1 MDIINANLSFRN
13 GLTFGNNPKMV
24 ILHHAEAKICSI
36 EDVHRWHLENGWS
49 GCGYHYFV
57 RKNGIIYIGRSEKA
71 VGAHCLGYNSV
82 SIGICAEGNFEC
94 EDMGQEQ
101 YNSILGLTRC
111 MFSKYGISK
120 VYGHKELYSTD
131 CPGKN
136 FPLDRIKREA
146 AGSSCKLIYPGY
158 LMKINSRIK
167 DNNVKAVQGMLISK
181 GYSVGR
187 CGADGYF
194 GEDTFEAVKR
204 FQSNNGL
211 LVDGI
216 VGRDTWSSLIN

>member
-1 MDIINANLSFRN
+1 MNIINANLSFRN

-101 YNSILGLTRC
+101 YSSILGLTRC
-111 MFSKYGISK
+111 MLSKYGISK

-136 FPLDRIKREA
+136 FPIDRIKREA
-146 AGSSCKLIYPGY
+146 SCSGGKLIYPGY
-158 LMKINSRIK
+158 LMKMDCSLK
-167 DNNVKAVQGMLISK
+167 DDNVKAVQSMLIRK
-181 GYSVGR
+181 GYITGR

-194 GEDTFEAVKR
+194 GENTFEAVKR
-204 FQSNNGL
+204 FQGDSGL
-211 LVDGI
+211 MVDGI
-216 VGRDTWSSLIN
+216 VGINTWNRLFG